1 MSPRR
6 YLLAFA
12 SLTGLI
18 AVLFAGFNA
27 WVNPYL
33 LFDNARVAGFNA
45 KKPAVET
52 RERLMK
58 SYEALRR
65 PARTLVIGSSR
76 TDLGLNPEAAAW
88 PEGRRPV
95 YNLSLVGSGTETGL
109 RFAQHM
115 LAGRSP
121 SAPVAGT
128 LLVGLDFENFLV
140 SPKAVGG
147 PSAATLEL
155 EARLLVRPDGQ
166 SNSQRA
172 QQVLLDHVAGLLS
185 LDALVDSVHTLLA
198 NRRGPQPDLESN
210 GHLSEG
216 RFQQWAQADG
226 FSTLFR
232 QKDVQAM
239 QTLSRRQLGGVDGA
253 PLAQPSKIKPLIE
266 FATQHRMKL
275 VLAIQPS
282 HASRLELLAH
292 MGYWPAYEHWKRALC
307 AEVAAASDSGKDVS
321 LWDFGGYEAPM
332 QEAVPAPGDRQSRM
346 RWFWDPVHYSAALGE
361 LMIRAMFSEG
371 TSAPEVVPAIG
382 VPLTPQNLESRLQQ
396 VRADQYRY
404 RKDQPAAA
412 AATRRLVCGFNKTC

>member
-6 YLLAFA
+6 YLLACA
-12 SLTGLI
+12 SLAGLI
-18 AVLFAGFNA
+18 AALFAGFNA

-33 LFDNARVAGFNA
+33 LFDTARIPGFNA
-45 KKPAVET
+45 RKPAVET

-76 TDLGLNPEAAAW
+76 TDLGLDPGTAAW
-88 PEGRRPV
+88 PEELRPV

-115 LAGRSP
+115 LAGRAP
-121 SAPVAGT
+121 SAPVPDT
-128 LLVGLDFENFLV
+128 LVVGLDFENFLV
-140 SPKAVGG
+140 SPKASEK
-147 PSAATLEL
+147 PSAATAEL
-155 EARLLVRPDGQ
+155 EARLLLLPDGQ
-166 SNSQRA
+166 PNPQRT

-185 LDALVDSVHTLLA
+185 LDALFDSAQTLAA

-216 RFQQWAQADG
+216 RFQQWAQTDG
-226 FSTLFR
+226 FSTLFN
-232 QKDVQAM
+232 QKNAQAL
-239 QTLSRRQLGGVDGA
+239 QSLAHRQLGGVDGA
-253 PLAQPSKIKPLIE
+253 PVTLPSRIKPLIE
-266 FATQHRMKL
+266 FAALNRMKL

-282 HASRLELLAH
+282 HASRLDMLAH
-292 MGYWPAYEHWKRALC
+292 LGYWTAYEHWKRALC
-307 AEVAAASDSGKDVS
+307 AEVAGARQSGKEVS

-346 RWFWDPVHYSAALGE
+346 RWFWDPVHYNAALGE

-371 TSAPEVVPAIG
+371 SPAPDAATSIG
-382 VPLTPQNLESRLQQ
+382 VLLTPRNLEARLQQ
-396 VRADQYRY
+396 VRADQLRY
-404 RKDQPAAA
+404 RSEHAVAADA
-412 AATRRLVCGFNKTC
+412 IRKQVCSFTKTC